1 MTEKQKQAI
10 KVLNNLMATGV
21 INDEDFFV
29 LMEFVVDKR
38 ESITVIPWHEP
49 YWTSP
54 DVPWWV
60 KDGFGETIC
69 DTAKNPPK
77 STLSDATAR

>member
-29 LMEFVVDKR
+29 LLEFVVDKR

-60 KDGFGETIC
+60 KQGFGETIC
-69 DTAKNPPK
+69 DTSKNPPK
-77 STLSDATAR
+77 STLSDATQG